1 MSRRM
6 LYRCVQAETPSGDKL
21 RLEYY
26 LLTDDV
32 LFDGG
37 SLEIYGVEILLYTPQ
52 KRKPDIGRIRGVTPV
67 GKRILTILRCLSD
80 GAVTPACLRE
90 VMDCLLAQT

>member
-6 LYRCVQAETPSGDKL
+6 LYSCVPVETSSGDKL

-52 KRKPDIGRIRGVTPV
+52 NRKPDIGRIRGVTPM
-67 GKRILTILRCLSD
+67 GSRILTILRRLSD
-80 GAVTPACLRE
+80 GAVTPACLHE